1 MSDRPSTTPAADL
14 DPSIGTSEPAATAAD
29 GTSSTPVL
37 APDSRNDHRRKATR
51 RRWGLFA
58 LRLGILGV
66 LLGAW
71 QVGVHAGSIDPFFW
85 GDPVG
90 VWQQLVEWAT
100 VGTPQ
105 GSLADQ
111 IVVTLEE
118 AVLGFI
124 IGSILGIV
132 CGIALGRV
140 RILSELFAPFL
151 KAANSI
157 PRIILGSIF
166 TVAFGFGIQ
175 SKVLL
180 AVVLVFFGVFFNA
193 FQGTREVDRNLI
205 ANARLLG
212 ASRWRVTRDVVLPSA
227 FTWILASLHISF
239 GFALIGALVGE
250 ILGANKGLGLLIRS
264 SQNNFNMDGVLAG
277 MVLVAVIALSAEGLI
292 TALENR
298 LLSWRPPQLHGGAAI
313 E

>member
-1 MSDRPSTTPAADL
+1 MIDTPTQSDGSLTALAAQF
-14 DPSIGTSEPAATAAD
+14 PPERAMTGTSTRARANRRRV
-29 GTSSTPVL
+29 VL
-37 APDSRNDHRRKATR
+37 A
-51 RRWGLFA
+51 GM
-58 LRLGILGV
+58 RLGIVVV
-66 LLGAW
+66 LLVGW
-71 QVGVHAGSIDPFFW
+71 QLCVNAKIVDPFFW
-85 GDPVG
+85 GEPKG
-90 VWQQLVEWAT
+90 VWADLVDWFT
-100 VGTPQ
+100 VGTSQ

-111 IVVTLEE
+111 ILVTLEE

-124 IGSILGIV
+124 IGSILGVV

-140 RILSELFAPFL
+140 RVLSELFAPFL

-175 SKVLL
+175 SKVIL

-193 FQGTREVDRNLI
+193 FQGAREVDRNLI

-212 ASRWRVTRDVVLPSA
+212 ASRWQVTRDVVLPSA

-250 ILGANKGLGLLIRS
+250 ILGANQGLGLLIRS
-264 SQNNFNMDGVLAG
+264 SQNNFDMNGVLAG
-277 MVLVAVIALSAEGLI
+277 MVLVAVIALTAEALI
-292 TALENR
+292 TVLERR
-298 LLSWRPPQLHGGAAI
+298 LLRWRPPQTHGGAAV

>member
-105 GSLADQ
+105 PGSTA
-111 IVVTLEE
+111 
-118 AVLGFI
+118 
-124 IGSILGIV
+124 
-132 CGIALGRV
+132 RV
-140 RILSELFAPFL
+140 S
-151 KAANSI
+151 
-157 PRIILGSIF
+157 
-166 TVAFGFGIQ
+166 
-175 SKVLL
+175 
-180 AVVLVFFGVFFNA
+180 
-193 FQGTREVDRNLI
+193 
-205 ANARLLG
+205 
-212 ASRWRVTRDVVLPSA
+212 
-227 FTWILASLHISF
+227 
-239 GFALIGALVGE
+239 
-250 ILGANKGLGLLIRS
+250 
-264 SQNNFNMDGVLAG
+264 M
-277 MVLVAVIALSAEGLI
+277 
-292 TALENR
+292 
-298 LLSWRPPQLHGGAAI
+298 
-313 E
+313 

>member
-1 MSDRPSTTPAADL
+1 MIDTPTRSDGSLSALTAELPAEQPAA
-14 DPSIGTSEPAATAAD
+14 GTSTRTRANRRRL
-29 GTSSTPVL
+29 VL
-37 APDSRNDHRRKATR
+37 ALT
-51 RRWGLFA
+51 
-58 LRLGILGV
+58 RLGIVVV
-66 LLGAW
+66 LLVGW
-71 QVGVHAGSIDPFFW
+71 QLCVNAKIVDPFFW
-85 GDPVG
+85 GEPKG
-90 VWQQLVEWAT
+90 VWADLVDWFT
-100 VGTPQ
+100 VGTSQ

-111 IVVTLEE
+111 ILVTLEE

-124 IGSILGIV
+124 IGSILGVV

-140 RILSELFAPFL
+140 RVLSELFAPFL

-175 SKVLL
+175 SKVIL

-193 FQGTREVDRNLI
+193 FQGAREVDRNLI

-212 ASRWRVTRDVVLPSA
+212 ASRWQVTRDVVLPSA

-250 ILGANKGLGLLIRS
+250 ILGANQGLGLLIRS
-264 SQNNFNMDGVLAG
+264 SQNNFDMNGVLAG
-277 MVLVAVIALSAEGLI
+277 MVLVAVIALTAEALI
-292 TALENR
+292 TVLERR
-298 LLSWRPPQLHGGAAI
+298 LLRWRPPQTHGGAAV

>member
-1 MSDRPSTTPAADL
+1 MIDTPTQPTSRAD
-14 DPSIGTSEPAATAAD
+14 DVS
-29 GTSSTPVL
+29 VL
-37 APDSRNDHRRKATR
+37 APPVESDPPAMSPRQRANR
-51 RRWGLFA
+51 RRATLA
-58 LRLGILGV
+58 LVRLAIV
-66 LLGAW
+66 AALLVSW
-71 QVGVHAGSIDPFFW
+71 QLCVNAKIVDPFFW
-85 GDPVG
+85 GEPTG
-90 VWQQLVEWAT
+90 VWGDLKDWVT
-100 VGTPQ
+100 VGTSQ
-105 GSLADQ
+105 GSLGEQ
-111 IVVTLEE
+111 IMVTLEE

-124 IGSILGIV
+124 IGSILGVV

-140 RILSELFAPFL
+140 RLLSELFAPFL

-175 SKVLL
+175 SKVIL

-193 FQGTREVDRNLI
+193 FQGAREVDRNLI

-212 ASRWRVTRDVVLPSA
+212 ASRWKVTRDVVLPSA

-250 ILGANKGLGLLIRS
+250 ILGANQGLGLLIRS
-264 SQNNFNMDGVLAG
+264 SQNNFDMNGVLAG
-277 MVLVAVIALSAEGLI
+277 MVLVAFIALTAEGLI
-292 TALENR
+292 SLLERR
-298 LLSWRPPQLHGGAAI
+298 LLRWRPPQAHGGAAI

>member
-1 MSDRPSTTPAADL
+1 
-14 DPSIGTSEPAATAAD
+14 
-29 GTSSTPVL
+29 VL
-37 APDSRNDHRRKATR
+37 A
-51 RRWGLFA
+51 GM
-58 LRLGILGV
+58 RLGIVVV
-66 LLGAW
+66 LLAGW
-71 QVGVHAGSIDPFFW
+71 QLCVNAKIVDPFFW
-85 GDPVG
+85 GEPKG
-90 VWQQLVEWAT
+90 VWADLVDWFT
-100 VGTPQ
+100 VGTSQ

-111 IVVTLEE
+111 ILVTLEE

-124 IGSILGIV
+124 IGSILGVV

-140 RILSELFAPFL
+140 RVLSELFAPFL

-175 SKVLL
+175 SKVIL

-193 FQGTREVDRNLI
+193 FQGAREVDRNLI

-212 ASRWRVTRDVVLPSA
+212 ASRWQVTRDVVLPSA

-250 ILGANKGLGLLIRS
+250 ILGANQGLGLLIRS
-264 SQNNFNMDGVLAG
+264 SQNNFDMNGVLAG
-277 MVLVAVIALSAEGLI
+277 MVLVAVIALTAEALI
-292 TALENR
+292 TLLERR
-298 LLSWRPPQLHGGAAI
+298 LLRWRPPQTHGGAAV